1 MVPDNSSFWWPRPS
15 FLTESVMFSFATFS
29 RAKLWTG
36 SCCFIHRVLEYAF
49 SRFCFRLICLR
60 EQISHYMRSLPMLV
74 HTSCELFVASLVNSS
89 APKIEICRE
98 KLSFRLFRFRPA
110 LISLEKR
117 RRCMYFDRFSYRVT
131 FLKQMSYLIIAEL
144 SLPSAQ
150 HKASSPSNYLDCFER
165 RWRKTNTAGFEPRR
179 KIKLAPQAI

>member
-1 MVPDNSSFWWPRPS
+1 MVPDNSSFWRPRPS

-74 HTSCELFVASLVNSS
+74 HTSCELFVPREFKCPEDWNLSWEIELPSLPLSPRIDFSRKEASLHVFRSLFLPSDILEANEL
-89 APKIEICRE
+89 PNHCR
-98 KLSFRLFRFRPA
+98 
-110 LISLEKR
+110 
-117 RRCMYFDRFSYRVT
+117 T
-131 FLKQMSYLIIAEL
+131 FLAFG
-144 SLPSAQ
+144 A
-150 HKASSPSNYLDCFER
+150 
-165 RWRKTNTAGFEPRR
+165 T
-179 KIKLAPQAI
+179 